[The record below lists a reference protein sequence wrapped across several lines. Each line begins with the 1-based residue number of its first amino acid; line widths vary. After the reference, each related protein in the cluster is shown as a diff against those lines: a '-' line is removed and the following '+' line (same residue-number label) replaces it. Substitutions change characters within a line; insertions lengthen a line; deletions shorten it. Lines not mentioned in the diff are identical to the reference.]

1 LKNQFP
7 EGGEQKKGFSVVK
20 GGYRMGKKDILII
33 EDDKAITRVLELEFK
48 HEGYTYDISY
58 DGKDGFEKFQGAVY
72 GVILL
77 DLMLPEISGMEVCR
91 KIRKGSRIPIIM
103 LTARRDITDKVIG
116 LDLGADDYVTKP
128 FEMEELLARIRV
140 GLRRSQA
147 RMGEIK
153 LLEIADLSVNL
164 LTREI
169 IKKGDHI
176 DLTKTEYDLLE
187 YLLTNKGLVLT
198 RDQIIEHVW
207 GYDFV
212 GDSNVLD
219 VYIRYLRNKID
230 YPYQTKLIH
239 TIRGVGY
246 SLKE

>member
-1 LKNQFP
+1 MK
-7 EGGEQKKGFSVVK
+7 S
-20 GGYRMGKKDILII
+20 KDILII
-33 EDDKAITRVLELEFK
+33 EDDKAITRILELEFK
-48 HEGYTYDISY
+48 HEGYTYDIAM
-58 DGKDGFEKFQGAVY
+58 DGKAGLEKFQNGQYAIV
-72 GVILL
+72 LL

-91 KIRKGSRIPIIM
+91 KIRKVSNVPIIM

-128 FEMEELLARIRV
+128 FEMEELLARIRA
-140 GLRRSQA
+140 GIRRGNAS
-147 RMGEIK
+147 MGEPK
-153 LLEIADLSVNL
+153 LLELADLSINL
-164 LTREI
+164 LTREV
-169 IKKGDHI
+169 IKRGDPI

-198 RDQIIEHVW
+198 REQIIEHVW

-230 YPYQTKLIH
+230 YPYETKLIH
-239 TIRGVGY
+239 TVRGVGY
-246 SLKE
+246 TLKE